1 MVWNN
6 RRSGGQRRGV
16 GRRARSMAVVLTA
29 VGCAIGM
36 ATLGVGPAFAVHDA
50 AFQLDGDVSAST
62 TTTVGGTTQTVDWD
76 SIFTAAGAKK
86 SPLPA
91 GFTAAVFDRDFVTN
105 ANGSF
110 NTSDSTTFTT
120 GSKDTLPISGWQ
132 CTASANVNSK
142 IDVMNSYATA
152 YTAANGDQILY
163 FALERNANTGDANV
177 AFWFLQDQN
186 VGCTDNGGTATFT
199 GVHTDGDLLVVSAF
213 TNGGVVSNIDAYRW
227 DGGANGTLNP
237 DPRRLRPTAPT
248 ARPLAPTTTPARP
261 STSGTI
267 RPHGRPQTSK
277 TAPDIL
283 CARRSSSR
291 VA

>member
-1 MVWNN
+1 
-6 RRSGGQRRGV
+6 
-16 GRRARSMAVVLTA
+16 MAAVLTA

-62 TTTVGGTTQTVDWD
+62 TTAVGGTTQTVDWD

-86 SPLPA
+86 SPLPT
-91 GFTAAVFDRDFVTN
+91 GFTSAVFDRDFVTN
-105 ANGSF
+105 ANGTF
-110 NTSDSTTFTT
+110 NTSDATTFTT

-186 VGCTDNGGTATFT
+186 VETRFG
-199 GVHTDGDLLVVSAF
+199 
-213 TNGGVVSNIDAYRW
+213 
-227 DGGANGTLNP
+227 
-237 DPRRLRPTAPT
+237 
-248 ARPLAPTTTPARP
+248 
-261 STSGTI
+261 
-267 RPHGRPQTSK
+267 
-277 TAPDIL
+277 
-283 CARRSSSR
+283 
-291 VA
+291 